1 MRKKVKNVKNTV
13 VKVEFTAVL
22 AEVLDGEKGTFE
34 ADLSKDEWLTKADAV
49 LTEKYGK
56 NWHTFPTFNPEGEG
70 NGDKPLAQK
79 QVNQIRLAVQ
89 ASRKARLV
97 AKYSADAKGN
107 PLRGN
112 PHAYWNELKGKHKEL
127 QAIPEKTKAGEKE
140 LRAKKALK
148 VEDLRFV
155 CENMLGHMTYCAV
168 HPEAAQSPADT
179 DKELNELVRRALNR
193 MKELKVDL
201 PPRAR
206 KAK

>member
-1 MRKKVKNVKNTV
+1 MRKKVKFDV
-13 VKVEFTAVL
+13 VL

-34 ADLSKDEWLTKADAV
+34 ADLSKDEWLTKSNTI
-49 LTEKYGK
+49 LTKAYGVD
-56 NWHTFPTFNPEGEG
+56 WTSVPTFNPD
-70 NGDKPLAQK
+70 GDGAVGKPLAHK
-79 QVNQIRLAVQ
+79 QVNLIRLAVQ

-112 PHAYWNELKGKHKEL
+112 PHAYWNELKGKQKEV
-127 QAIPEKTKAGEKE
+127 QAIPEGTKAGEKE

-148 VEDLRFV
+148 AEDLRLG
-155 CENMLGHMTYCAV
+155 CEGMLAHMTYCAV

-193 MKELKVDL
+193 LKELKVDL